1 MTKVNPKVVVA
12 MSGGV
17 DSSVSAILLKRQ
29 GFDVIGVT
37 MKLLA
42 RSSCCNIEDVQHA
55 REVCRRLG
63 IEHYTIDLSKEFK
76 KSVSD
81 YFTAELMKARTPNPC
96 VRCNRVLKFNELL
109 KFAKKVGADHVATGH
124 YARIKF
130 NKKSG
135 EYELLK
141 GKDKTKDQSY
151 YLALLPQKWLSKIIF
166 PVGKFIKS
174 EIYKIAKKEGLDFL
188 VNKKESQ
195 DLCFVPDMIRGRNGE
210 IVDNTGRIL
219 GKHAGMHLYTI
230 GQRKGLFINNGP
242 WFVCGF
248 DVKKNQV
255 IVTKDENDPALF
267 GKIIRLKNVNNI
279 SRGKVSMAKIRYQQ
293 KLSKASLVG
302 NKLVFARP
310 QKAVTKGQ
318 VAVFY
323 NGEKCLGGG
332 FIC

>member
-1 MTKVNPKVVVA
+1 MPKVNHKIVVA

-17 DSSVSAILLKRQ
+17 DSSISAVLLKKQ
-29 GFDVIGVT
+29 GFEVVGVT
-37 MKLLA
+37 MKLLS

-55 REVCRRLG
+55 KEVCRRLG
-63 IEHYTIDLSKEFK
+63 IEHHTIDLSKEFK

-96 VRCNRVLKFNELL
+96 VRCNKVLKFNELL
-109 KFAKKVGADHVATGH
+109 KFAKKVGADYVATGH
-124 YARIKF
+124 YARTKF
-130 NKKSG
+130 NKRTG

-141 GKDKTKDQSY
+141 GKDKLKDQSY

-166 PVGKFIKS
+166 PVGEYSKS
-174 EIYKIAKKEGLDFL
+174 EIYKTAKKESLDFL
-188 VNKKESQ
+188 VSKKESQ
-195 DLCFVPDMIRGRNGE
+195 DLCFVPEMIRGRKGE
-210 IVDNTGRIL
+210 IVDVNGHVL
-219 GKHAGMHLYTI
+219 GEHAGMHLYTI

-248 DVKKNQV
+248 NVKKNQV

-267 GKIIRLKNVNNI
+267 GKVIRLKNINFI
-279 SRGKVSMAKIRYQQ
+279 SSGKVSMAKIRYQQ

-302 NKLVFARP
+302 NKLIFSSP
-310 QKAVTKGQ
+310 QRAITKGQ

-323 NGEKCLGGG
+323 DGEKCLGGG
-332 FIC
+332 FIY